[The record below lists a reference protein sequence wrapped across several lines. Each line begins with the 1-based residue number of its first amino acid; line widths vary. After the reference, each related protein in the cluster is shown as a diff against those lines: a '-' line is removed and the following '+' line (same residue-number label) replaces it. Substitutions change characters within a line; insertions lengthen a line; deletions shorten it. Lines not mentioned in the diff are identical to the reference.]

1 MIKLFRIAAGMQEV
15 GVHLARWGIV
25 IVLLW
30 IGGLKAFRY
39 EAVGIVP
46 FVAHSP
52 LMNFFYKYD
61 VPEYKTYMN
70 KEGEYIEENIKWH
83 TENNTY
89 LFSYGLGTVICI
101 IGLMIAVYPVWPGVS
116 ALGSLLACI
125 MSLVTLSFLISTPQ
139 TWVPDLGDAEHG
151 FPYLS
156 VAGRLVIKD
165 VIMLGA
171 SIATMGQAARKYLKT
186 QS

>member
-1 MIKLFRIAAGMQEV
+1 MIKLFKIAAGMQDA
-15 GVHLARWGIV
+15 GIHLTRWGIV

-52 LMNFFYKYD
+52 VMSFFYKYD
-61 VPEYKTYMN
+61 VPEYKSHMN
-70 KEGEYIEENIKWH
+70 KEGEYNAENIKWH
-83 TENNTY
+83 EENNTY

-101 IGLMIAVYPVWPGVS
+101 IGLMIAVYPIWPGVS
-116 ALGSLLACI
+116 AIGSFLAFI
-125 MSLVTLSFLISTPQ
+125 MSLVTLSFLITTPQ
-139 TWVPDLGDAEHG
+139 TWVPDLGDSDHG

-156 VAGRLVIKD
+156 AAGRLVIKD
-165 VIMLGA
+165 VIMLGG
-171 SIATMGQAARKYLKT
+171 SIATMGQAARKYLQT
-186 QS
+186 HR

>member
-1 MIKLFRIAAGMQEV
+1 MIKILRIAAGMQEA
-15 GVHLARWGIV
+15 GILIARWGIV

-61 VPEYKTYMN
+61 APEYKTHMN
-70 KEGEYIEENIKWH
+70 KEGEYIAENIKWH

-89 LFSYGLGTVICI
+89 LFSYGLGAVICI

-116 ALGSLLACI
+116 CIRELTGLYYVTGDTFFFDHNSIKPGCLTWGMPNMVSLI
-125 MSLVTLSFLISTPQ
+125 
-139 TWVPDLGDAEHG
+139 
-151 FPYLS
+151 
-156 VAGRLVIKD
+156 
-165 VIMLGA
+165 
-171 SIATMGQAARKYLKT
+171 
-186 QS
+186 